1 MSLSHEPERQ
11 GTGHRGE
18 LRLVLRPVLLPLLGR
33 SLRSAASLRRHYLAP
48 PLLSVGLALKL
59 GRRLDQLGQIRAP
72 TDQERLGHRPMR
84 HIPAL
89 EAT

>member
-1 MSLSHEPERQ
+1 MNPSA
-11 GTGHRGE
+11 RGPAIAVSSD
-18 LRLVLRPVLLPLLGR
+18 LCFGRSCLLPLPGR